1 MRAPADMC
9 KLGGRHCLHREVWG
23 VRPGGLSG
31 IHEGTRHRLAQREH
45 RERAVDSGVS
55 IRVWGVS
62 EGFPGEVRFQ
72 LNLEGCT

>member
-9 KLGGRHCLHREVWG
+9 KLGGRHREVWG

-55 IRVWGVS
+55 IRVWGSVKAS
-62 EGFPGEVRFQ
+62 QGRFVFS
-72 LNLEGCT
+72 

>member
-1 MRAPADMC
+1 MRAPAS
-9 KLGGRHCLHREVWG
+9 LGAGTCLHREVWG

-55 IRVWGVS
+55 IRVWGSVKAS
-62 EGFPGEVRFQ
+62 QGRFVFS
-72 LNLEGCT
+72 